1 MFRRAPCR
9 QVKNIDEIFDCN
21 RLAFL
26 TFCRFGYR
34 RYSDG
39 YDIKR
44 RIDPSSYRKPKSWQP
59 SPYDSDE
66 DDELLSREEK
76 KAKIKAEISRR
87 RQQIEENARLHD
99 ELLRLARLRENAEMG
114 YEPHS
119 ADSNSTY
126 NTLGLENVLKSI
138 DDYLQGD
145 TRKYNYYYDTK
156 NRSLKRTPE
165 DKSMDR
171 IASTFRT
178 DDYTGRVYE
187 RMAEFSPMTDLA
199 PPMPLLPDMPTRSRR
214 ILEDLG
220 SSPINDTY
228 SQVRK
233 SNHYR

>member
-1 MFRRAPCR
+1 MALR
-9 QVKNIDEIFDCN
+9 
-21 RLAFL
+21 
-26 TFCRFGYR
+26 TFHRYGGYR

-39 YDIKR
+39 CDIKR
-44 RIDPSSYRKPKSWQP
+44 RTDSSSSRKPKSWQP
-59 SPYDSDE
+59 SPYESDE

-76 KAKIKAEISRR
+76 KAKIKAEIARR

-99 ELLRLARLRENAEMG
+99 ELLRLARLRENAELG
-114 YEPHS
+114 YVDNNLS
-119 ADSNSTY
+119 YKTS
-126 NTLGLENVLKSI
+126 GLESVLRSI

-171 IASTFRT
+171 IASTFRS
-178 DDYTGRVYE
+178 DDYTSRVYE
-187 RMAEFSPMTDLA
+187 RMAEFSPMMDLA
-199 PPMPLLPDMPTRSRR
+199 PPMPLLPDMPTRSRQ

-220 SSPINDTY
+220 SSPINDNY